1 MRVVFTVLLAG
12 AASLA
17 FAHENPSLKGLC
29 FVPQGKQQVHACQ
42 IDSGG
47 GAGGMYTTFKIGK
60 QTYLIEESLMCDDN
74 TACTVS
80 LGSDPSRLKD
90 AASYQRNVDTKR
102 EVPEGLYDQYWLC
115 VRQIKG
121 KMDVCY
127 RVLP

>member
-12 AASLA
+12 AASFA

-42 IDSGG
+42 IDNGG
-47 GAGGMYTTFKIGK
+47 GAGSMYTTFKIGK
-60 QTYLIEESLMCDDN
+60 QTYLIEESLMCDEN

-90 AASYQRNVDTKR
+90 ATSYQRNVDTKR
-102 EVPEGLYDQYWLC
+102 EVPEGLYDQYWSC

-127 RVLP
+127 RQLP

>member
-47 GAGGMYTTFKIGK
+47 GAGGMYTTFKIGT

-90 AASYQRNVDTKR
+90 AATYQRNVDTKR
-102 EVPEGLYDQYWLC
+102 VVPEGLYDQYWSC
-115 VRQIKG
+115 VRQING

-127 RVLP
+127 RQLP

>member
-12 AASLA
+12 AVSLA

-42 IDSGG
+42 IDNGG
-47 GAGGMYTTFKIGK
+47 GAGSMYTTFKIGK
-60 QTYLIEESLMCDDN
+60 QTYLIEESLMCDEN

-121 KMDVCY
+121 MMDVCY

>member
-12 AASLA
+12 AVSLA

-42 IDSGG
+42 IDNGG
-47 GAGGMYTTFKIGK
+47 GAGSMYTTFKIGK

-74 TACTVS
+74 TACTVT

-90 AASYQRNVDTKR
+90 ATTYQRNVYTKR
-102 EVPEGLYDQYWLC
+102 EVPEGLYDQYWSC

-127 RVLP
+127 RVRP

>member
-12 AASLA
+12 AASFA
-17 FAHENPSLKGLC
+17 FAHENPSLKGQC
-29 FVPQGKQQVHACQ
+29 FVPQGKPQVQACQ
-42 IDSGG
+42 INSGG

-60 QTYLIEESLMCDDN
+60 QTYLIEESLMCDNN

-80 LGSDPSRLKD
+80 MGSDPSRLQD
-90 AASYQRNVDTKR
+90 ATTYQRNVYTKR
-102 EVPEGLYDQYWLC
+102 EVPEGLYDQYWSC

>member
-17 FAHENPSLKGLC
+17 LAHENPSLKGQC
-29 FVPQGKQQVHACQ
+29 FVPQGKPQVQACQ

-74 TACTVS
+74 TACSVT

-90 AASYQRNVDTKR
+90 AATYQRNVYTKR
-102 EVPEGLYDQYWLC
+102 EVPEGLYDQYWSC

-127 RVLP
+127 RVRP

>member
-1 MRVVFTVLLAG
+1 MRVLFTVLLAG
-12 AASLA
+12 VASLA
-17 FAHENPSLKGLC
+17 LAHENPCLKGLC
-29 FVPQGKQQVHACQ
+29 FVPQGKQQVHTCQ

-60 QTYLIEESLMCDDN
+60 QTYLIEESLMCDEN
-74 TACTVS
+74 TACTVT

-90 AASYQRNVDTKR
+90 AATYQRNVYTKR
-102 EVPEGLYDQYWLC
+102 EVPEGLYDQYWSC

>member
-1 MRVVFTVLLAG
+1 MRVLFTVLLAG
-12 AASLA
+12 VASLA
-17 FAHENPSLKGLC
+17 FAHENPSLKGQCL
-29 FVPQGKQQVHACQ
+29 VPQGKQQVHTCQ

-60 QTYLIEESLMCDDN
+60 QTYLIEESLMCDEN

-90 AASYQRNVDTKR
+90 ATSYQRNVDTKR
-102 EVPEGLYDQYWLC
+102 EVPEGLYDQYWSC

>member
-1 MRVVFTVLLAG
+1 MRVLFTVLLAG
-12 AASLA
+12 AASFA

-74 TACTVS
+74 TACTVT

-90 AASYQRNVDTKR
+90 ATTYQRNVYTKR
-102 EVPEGLYDQYWLC
+102 EVPEGLYDQYWSC

-127 RVLP
+127 RQLP

>member
-1 MRVVFTVLLAG
+1 MRVLFTVLLAG
-12 AASLA
+12 VASLA
-17 FAHENPSLKGLC
+17 LAHENPCLKGLC
-29 FVPQGKQQVHACQ
+29 FVPQGKQQVHTCQ

-60 QTYLIEESLMCDDN
+60 QTYLIEESLICDEN

-90 AASYQRNVDTKR
+90 ATSYQRNVYTKR
-102 EVPEGLYDQYWLC
+102 EVPEGLYDQYWSC

>member
-12 AASLA
+12 AVSLA

-42 IDSGG
+42 IDNGG
-47 GAGGMYTTFKIGK
+47 GAGSMYTTFKIGK
-60 QTYLIEESLMCDDN
+60 QTYLIEESLMCDEN

-90 AASYQRNVDTKR
+90 ATTYQRNVYTKR
-102 EVPEGLYDQYWLC
+102 VVPEGLYDQYWSC

-127 RVLP
+127 RELP